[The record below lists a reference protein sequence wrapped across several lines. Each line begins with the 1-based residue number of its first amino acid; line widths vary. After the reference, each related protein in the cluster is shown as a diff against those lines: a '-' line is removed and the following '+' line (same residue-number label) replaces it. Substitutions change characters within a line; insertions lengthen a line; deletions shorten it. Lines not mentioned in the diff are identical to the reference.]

1 MVRPWP
7 SLSRHTGNTSQ
18 SAHVATTLPTII
30 PHMDSSPTA
39 EGFEG
44 LGQKH
49 WKSDRV
55 KELERSERHE
65 ARPGYLQVYTGDGK
79 GKTTASLGLVCRAA
93 GYGHKSCIVSFLKG
107 DPNYG
112 ELKFIR
118 TFLEGLVEYHLA
130 GRMNFVDPKNPDPAD
145 IAVAQEGLQTA
156 RTAVLSG
163 DFHVV
168 VLDEVNVA
176 VTLGLL
182 TVDEVLDLVANKPE
196 HVELIFTGRDA
207 PAEFIEAADLVTEMR
222 SIKHFYEAG
231 IPARRGIEF

>member
-1 MVRPWP
+1 MHADGTDTP
-7 SLSRHTGNTSQ
+7 S
-18 SAHVATTLPTII
+18 
-30 PHMDSSPTA
+30 

-55 KELERSERHE
+55 KDLEREERH
-65 ARPGYLQVYTGDGK
+65 APRPGYVQVYTGDGK

-93 GYGHKSCIVSFLKG
+93 GYGQRACIVSFLKG

-112 ELKFIR
+112 ELRFIR
-118 TFLEGLVEYHLA
+118 EHMPMVEYHLA
-130 GRMNFVDPKNPDPAD
+130 GRMNFVDPKDPDPAD
-145 IAVAQEGLQTA
+145 VEIARDGFQRA
-156 RTAVLSG
+156 RDAIASG

-176 VTLGLL
+176 VNLGL
-182 TVDEVLDLVANKPE
+182 VAEDELIAVLDAKPE
-196 HVELIFTGRDA
+196 HVEVVLTGRDA
-207 PAEFIEAADLVTEMR
+207 SDALMARADLVTEMR
-222 SIKHFYEAG
+222 MVKHFYEAG

>member
-1 MVRPWP
+1 MTADEPAVP
-7 SLSRHTGNTSQ
+7 SE
-18 SAHVATTLPTII
+18 TTADET
-30 PHMDSSPTA
+30 T
-39 EGFEG
+39 FEG

-55 KELERSERHE
+55 KELEREERH
-65 ARPGYLQVYTGDGK
+65 APRPGYVQVYTGDGK
-79 GKTTASLGLVCRAA
+79 GKTTASLGLVLRAS
-93 GYGHKSCIVSFLKG
+93 GYGQRSAIISFLKG

-112 ELKFIR
+112 ELRFIR
-118 TFLEGLVEYHLA
+118 EHMPMVDYQLA
-130 GRMNFVDPKNPDPAD
+130 GRMNFVDPKDPAPED
-145 IAVAQEGLQTA
+145 LAIAHDGLA
-156 RTAVLSG
+156 RAREAIASG
-163 DFHVV
+163 DYHVV

-182 TVDEVLDLVANKPE
+182 DAADVLTIVAERPD
-196 HVELIFTGRDA
+196 HVEVVLTGRDA